1 VAVILKG
8 SEMENIAT
16 SPKGIPEEILDRVLI
31 ALFLGLCLLLG
42 NTLLTPVKD
51 GVLYASFAAL
61 LELFIIQAMRGF
73 FGNTPLVRDANELN
87 FYSFLIHLIVIPFI
101 LYGAQTDWHN
111 YAINGMVVFYLARL
125 LYFGERQADGE
136 FTGWAKFGALAWTTF
151 FIEKAANTVT
161 KQRVFFAVRILITLA
176 TIVPLWVITAQ
187 TNDQTTSLYT
197 VLTTSFILIYGYVKH
212 IIASRKRS
220 QSEALLNDETI
231 ALCQAY
237 NARSSDARQ
246 VIQRIVVE
254 EFSGP
259 TRTTL
264 APAKSDSK
272 NTTAESNA
280 ELAAAKAEIKNL
292 KECLWLAALMI
303 FAGFLIGAMVVKGE
317 GQEKFS
323 FGYAFGFADGKNG
336 VAPKAE
342 VRLERL
348 AKCYNRGN
356 SGHPEFPDP
365 ACKDVFEAEPPK
377 K

>member
-1 VAVILKG
+1 VAVIFEG

-31 ALFLGLCLLLG
+31 ALFWGICLLLG
-42 NTLLTPVKD
+42 NTLLAPVKD
-51 GVLYASFAAL
+51 GVLYATLAAL
-61 LELFIIQAMRGF
+61 LELFTIQAMRGL

-87 FYSFLIHLIVIPFI
+87 FYSFLTHLLAIPLF
-101 LYGAQTDWHN
+101 LYGVPSAWHN
-111 YAINGMVVFYLARL
+111 NALYGMIIFYVVRL

-197 VLTTSFILIYGYVKH
+197 ILTTAFILIYGYVKH

-264 APAKSDSK
+264 APSKSDSK
-272 NTTAESNA
+272 HTTAESNA

-292 KECLWLAALMI
+292 KECLWFAALMI
-303 FAGFLIGAMVVKGE
+303 FVGFFIGAMVVKGE

-348 AKCYNRGN
+348 AKCYHRSLGW
-356 SGHPEFPDP
+356 HPEFPDP
-365 ACKDVFEAEPPK
+365 ACKDVFAAEPPK